1 MQKQDLIEGL
11 KDRERLFINLYQKAF
26 PAFARFVR
34 RMGGEL
40 DDAKDIFQDALLAW
54 YEKSVSSNLTIT
66 KSEPAYLLGVA
77 KYLWIKRYK
86 KSLNEVSLLA
96 DMEFDGIIENPL
108 NLSEPKLLRFLESAG
123 QKCMN
128 LLKSFYYDKLS
139 PATLAKQYGFSGERS
154 ATAQK
159 YKCLEKVRNEVKQK
173 SLSYADFID

>member
-1 MQKQDLIEGL
+1 MEKHDSTKGL
-11 KDRERLFINLYQKAF
+11 KDRERLFINLYQQAF

-34 RMGGEL
+34 QMGGEL
-40 DDAKDIFQDALLAW
+40 DDAKDIFQDALLIW
-54 YEKSVSSNLTIT
+54 FEKSAASVLTIT
-66 KSEPAYLLGVA
+66 KSENAYLLGVA
-77 KYLWIKRYK
+77 KHLWIKRYK
-86 KSLNEVSLLA
+86 QVLNEVDLFDS
-96 DMEFDGIIENPL
+96 MEFDEIVENPF
-108 NLSEPKLLRFLESAG
+108 NLSEHKVLRFLEGAG

-139 PATLAKQYGFSGERS
+139 PAKLAEQYGFSGERS